1 MMSLAPAFPY
11 AMSRSLQS
19 IAAFM
24 PEPHILLMVVA
35 PAEIGNPA
43 PSVAW
48 RAGAWP
54 WPADR
59 QLPKIT
65 SCTCSGFDPGTL
77 DRRADGGSAELRR
90 GEILEGSLERP
101 HGGARRGDDYDGVV

>member
-1 MMSLAPAFPY
+1 LVIDSMPPATMMSLLP

-35 PAEIGNPA
+35 PAEIGRPA
-43 PSVAW
+43 PSIAW

-54 WPADR
+54 WPANR

-65 SCTCSGFDPGTL
+65 SWT
-77 DRRADGGSAELRR
+77 
-90 GEILEGSLERP
+90 
-101 HGGARRGDDYDGVV
+101 